1 MTRSYLFMEAI
12 NGETITGIALIFL
25 ASLFIYA
32 GSVNQI
38 WALILPADFL
48 ILAIGGG
55 FLALG
60 IITMKRQKKTDTHT
74 WLPITPRTSTENKL
88 SVYVFVLEHSF
99 SNTFVYSILY
109 ITLCNLCHWLQIERW
124 SVDRVTG
131 KHHHIVI
138 ACIRT
143 PQYIVTQRVAEIF

>member
-1 MTRSYLFMEAI
+1 MEAI

-60 IITMKRQKKTDTHT
+60 IITMKRQKKTDRHT
-74 WLPITPRTSTENKL
+74 
-88 SVYVFVLEHSF
+88 
-99 SNTFVYSILY
+99 
-109 ITLCNLCHWLQIERW
+109 
-124 SVDRVTG
+124 
-131 KHHHIVI
+131 
-138 ACIRT
+138 
-143 PQYIVTQRVAEIF
+143 

>member
-1 MTRSYLFMEAI
+1 METL
-12 NGETITGIALIFL
+12 NGEAITGIALIFL

-60 IITMKRQKKTDTHT
+60 IITMKRQKKTVSHT
-74 WLPITPRTSTENKL
+74 
-88 SVYVFVLEHSF
+88 
-99 SNTFVYSILY
+99 
-109 ITLCNLCHWLQIERW
+109 
-124 SVDRVTG
+124 
-131 KHHHIVI
+131 
-138 ACIRT
+138 
-143 PQYIVTQRVAEIF
+143 